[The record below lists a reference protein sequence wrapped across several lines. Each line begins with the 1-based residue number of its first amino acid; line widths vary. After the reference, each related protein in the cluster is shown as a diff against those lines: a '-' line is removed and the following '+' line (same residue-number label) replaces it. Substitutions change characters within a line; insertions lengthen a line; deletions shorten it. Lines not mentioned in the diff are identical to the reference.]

1 LDGLYEGREISQ
13 GTQLAEI
20 GDEAVNGSWPPH
32 LHFQVI
38 RDMGGYRGD
47 FPGVCKS
54 SERAVYLQRCPDPN
68 LILGIK
74 QLGRSEAVVFI
85 GMKTTALRK
94 EYVCAFY

>member
-1 LDGLYEGREISQ
+1 MLEHELEGIPFYTLYGHLSLASLDGLYEGREISQ

-47 FPGVCKS
+47 FPGVCKP
-54 SERAVYLQRCPDPN
+54 SERAAYLQRCPDAN

-74 QLGRSEAVVFI
+74 QLSR
-85 GMKTTALRK
+85 
-94 EYVCAFY
+94 